1 MVNPITKELDDY
13 LDSRSGES
21 EEKKKKSKRK
31 AESKFSKVPKIDN
44 EYKTFVFDE
53 EGKKSLFR
61 RFIDW
66 LLKEDSTSES
76 DFEQDAIQE
85 AESEISDEINKTEE
99 ELEDLELKQETKVK
113 NIFQKLLDKIR
124 KIEDQE
130 IKDEYEVN
138 EEHYDNLT
146 KYKKQLN
153 EDVRSSLKVVDKILM
168 KIPSAELEK
177 LKTTSDYQI
186 LEAIMHKY
194 NLR

>member
-13 LDSRSGES
+13 LESRSGES

-31 AESKFSKVPKIDN
+31 AESKYSKVPKIDN

-61 RFIDW
+61 RFMDW

-76 DFEQDAIQE
+76 DFEQDALEE
-85 AESEISDEINKTEE
+85 AENKITDEINKTEE
-99 ELEDLELKQETKVK
+99 ELEDLELQQETKIK
-113 NIFQKLLDKIR
+113 NIFQRLLDKIR

-168 KIPSAELEK
+168 KIPSVELDK